1 MSVCQCVFLQFPYDF
16 INYTFYSSKLHFKKK
31 QKNNNNFDWNTA
43 VPRVRGYPHF
53 PLCHSVKLEILSI
66 QYVFQEVWFAISL
79 LFAFSQ
85 SHTGR
90 LTVTSWCNSFHNS
103 VFGSLCRLLW
113 TSYTCTSPRPSTT
126 QCSKLCWDTWSCA
139 PAMPI
144 PSSRRCSIRTCAR

>member
-16 INYTFYSSKLHFKKK
+16 INYLLQQQTTLSFFFLKS
-31 QKNNNNFDWNTA
+31 NFNWNIA
-43 VPRVRGYPHF
+43 VPRVRSYPHF
-53 PLCHSVKLEILSI
+53 PLCHSVKLETLSI

-90 LTVTSWCNSFHNS
+90 LTVTSWCNSFPNS